1 MKSTDIERRNRD
13 LKRAQKKQEMLER
26 KSTREQRSVGDY
38 INALADLFFY
48 DEERIYNLDM
58 SDEILFLLEE
68 MKDEQP
74 EKQWDNI
81 LNKAV
86 KKTKIREK
94 DEAVIKLKEI
104 AEIE

>member
-1 MKSTDIERRNRD
+1 MKSTDIERRNRE

-26 KSTREQRSVGDY
+26 KSTKESRSVGDY
-38 INALADLFFY
+38 IKELVELFFH
-48 DEERIYNLDM
+48 DEERIYNLEM
-58 SDEILFLLEE
+58 SDDILFLLEE

-81 LNKAV
+81 ISKAV
-86 KKTKIREK
+86 KKTKIKQK
-94 DEAVIKLKEI
+94 DEAIEKLKEI